1 MPFFY
6 TKILRLSGGV
16 GMGIGRELVVVI
28 AVVLCMFGISLN
40 VFGAVKIGITQL
52 VDHPALNLTYDGVV
66 KALEDAGYKI
76 GKDVI
81 IDRQN
86 AQGNMQNAVA
96 IARKFAS
103 DKVDYV
109 VAIATLSAQACA
121 QMITDRPVVFSSV
134 TDPVGA
140 GLIKKLGK
148 NTSNVVGISDMTP
161 VETHLKLIKLVFPQ
175 AKKIGIIYNP
185 GEPNSVTITNIAKE
199 AAGGLNLTIVDI
211 PGTTPSEM
219 ISALNSIGPD
229 VDVLYVGTDN
239 TAASSMEAIGKAAL
253 RLKKPLVAGE
263 IDMAR
268 NGAVLGF
275 GFNYYQIGIE
285 TGRLLVQLLKGAKPQ
300 DLESQLISP
309 DSLMLYINLDVAKSL
324 GVKVPADLVSRADI
338 LVQNGKEV
346 VK

>member
-1 MPFFY
+1 MG
-6 TKILRLSGGV
+6 KRLV
-16 GMGIGRELVVVI
+16 VVVTVVVCMLGMGISG
-28 AVVLCMFGISLN
+28 
-40 VFGAVKIGITQL
+40 FGAIKIGITQI
-52 VDHPALNLTYDGVV
+52 VDHPALNSIYDGVV

-76 GKDVI
+76 GKDVV

-121 QMITDRPVVFSSV
+121 QVITDRPVVFSSV

-148 NTSNVVGISDMTP
+148 NTSNVVGISDMPP

-175 AKKIGIIYNP
+175 AKKVGVIYNP

-199 AAGGLNLTIVDI
+199 AASGLNLTVVDI

-229 VDVLYVGTDN
+229 VDVLYIGTDN

-253 RLKKPLVAGE
+253 RLKKPIVAAD
-263 IDMAR
+263 IDIAR

-275 GFNYYQIGIE
+275 GFNYYQVGIE
-285 TGRLLVQLLKGAKPQ
+285 TGRMLVQLLKGAKPQ
-300 DLESQLISP
+300 DLESRLISP